1 MTASHPE
8 YAIRAARM
16 IDPATGDVLPD
27 AWMHVRGGKIAGR
40 ASSAPAGLPVIDIGS
55 ATLLPGLID
64 CHTHLLL
71 RPEDQVWPPAI
82 TFKTNAYRMAEGV
95 AAARR
100 ALEIGFTSARDT
112 GNEGAVFCDTA
123 LRQAIDAGVVPGP
136 RLHVATDAISI
147 TAGDMALLP
156 EVNPELGLPD
166 PAAMADTRDEMIKQ
180 VRRQVKIGADWIKIY
195 CTGTRRH
202 VDPQTMEPLHQMMA
216 EDVGAIVAEA
226 RRYRR
231 DVAAHAYGGDGAQAA
246 ILGGA
251 RTLEHGPLLTEE
263 DLRLL
268 SEHGTFWVPTLGTYY
283 LRQHTDFDRRFVKRH
298 EGAFRRALE
307 LGVRIAFG
315 TDIGSYEH
323 GRQMEELSLMA
334 RYGMEPIAVIR
345 SATTTAAEVLR
356 RSGLIGTLADGAH
369 ADLIAVAG
377 DPMTDI
383 ESLRRVHLVIK
394 EGRVFRDDLGLAAK
408 VPGIAWAPS
417 R

>member
-8 YAIRAARM
+8 YVIRAART
-16 IDPATGDVLPD
+16 IDPATGHVLPD
-27 AWMHVRGGKIAGR
+27 ACIHVRDGKIAGC

-123 LRQAIDAGVVPGP
+123 LRQAIDAGVLPGP
-136 RLHVATDAISI
+136 RLQVATDAISI
-147 TAGDMALLP
+147 TAGDMALVA

-202 VDPQTMEPLHQMMA
+202 VDPQTMEPLHQMTA
-216 EDVGAIVAEA
+216 EDVGIIVAEA

-251 RTLEHGPLLTEE
+251 RTLEHGPLLTGE
-263 DLRLL
+263 DGYPRSPVSHRAGSACGEASTQDSGMAASTGSMDGEGMGLPDRVT
-268 SEHGTFWVPTLGTYY
+268 HAPADQAPTRNV
-283 LRQHTDFDRRFVKRH
+283 RQR
-298 EGAFRRALE
+298 
-307 LGVRIAFG
+307 
-315 TDIGSYEH
+315 
-323 GRQMEELSLMA
+323 
-334 RYGMEPIAVIR
+334 P
-345 SATTTAAEVLR
+345 
-356 RSGLIGTLADGAH
+356 
-369 ADLIAVAG
+369 AG
-377 DPMTDI
+377 PD
-383 ESLRRVHLVIK
+383 K
-394 EGRVFRDDLGLAAK
+394 E
-408 VPGIAWAPS
+408 
-417 R
+417 

>member
-1 MTASHPE
+1 MTAGHPE
-8 YAIRAARM
+8 YVIRAARM
-16 IDPATGDVLPD
+16 IDPATGGVLPD
-27 AWMHVRGGKIAGR
+27 ACIHLRDGKIAGL
-40 ASSAPAGLPVIDIGS
+40 ASSAPAGLPVIDAGP

-82 TFKTNAYRMAEGV
+82 TFKTKAYRMAEGV

-112 GNEGAVFCDTA
+112 GNEGAVYCDTA
-123 LRQAIDAGVVPGP
+123 LRQAIDTGMVPGP

-147 TAGDMALLP
+147 TAGDMALVG
-156 EVNPELGLPD
+156 EVNPELKLPD

-195 CTGTRRH
+195 CTGTRKH
-202 VDPQTMEPLHQMMA
+202 VHPQTMEPLHQMTA
-216 EDVGAIVAEA
+216 DDVGVIVAEA

-246 ILGGA
+246 IRGGA
-251 RTLEHGPLLTEE
+251 RTLEHGPLLTDE
-263 DLRLL
+263 DLQLL
-268 SEHGTFWVPTLGTYY
+268 RECGTFWVPTLGTYY
-283 LRQHTDFDRRFVKRH
+283 LRQLTDFDHRFVKRH

-315 TDIGSYEH
+315 TDIGSYDH
-323 GRQMEELSLMA
+323 GRQMEEFSLMVG
-334 RYGMEPIAVIR
+334 YGMEPLAAIR

-356 RSGLIGTLADGAH
+356 LSGLIGTLADGAH
-369 ADLIAVAG
+369 ADLIAVDG

-383 ESLRRVHLVIK
+383 ESLRRVHLVVK

-408 VPGIAWAPS
+408 LPGIKWAPS